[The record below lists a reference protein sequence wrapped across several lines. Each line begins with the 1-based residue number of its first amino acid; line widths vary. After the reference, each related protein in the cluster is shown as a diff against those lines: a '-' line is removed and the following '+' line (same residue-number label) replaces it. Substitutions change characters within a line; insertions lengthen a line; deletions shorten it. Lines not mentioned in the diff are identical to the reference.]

1 MTNKTS
7 EERTNRGMRKGDVL
21 NYTLGYEYH
30 AGYAH
35 RAEKIGN
42 MYYRYDGN
50 GNVVEERYGG
60 HGAVTSNNAQVY
72 EEAGGVYGTDY
83 GFALTSPGAAGKED
97 TAYRRD
103 YRWNE
108 RNQLVMSVDNR
119 NRVRY
124 RYGADGERA
133 VKYTEQTRRESLY
146 FNKYYQMNYLAGS
159 GAGDVWEES
168 KHVFMGET
176 RIATKRRTE
185 GNAGYGEEREKQ
197 YYYHGDHLGS
207 AQLVTNREGKV
218 YEHLEYTPY
227 GELRIEEADTL
238 ASNRTP
244 FRFTG
249 KERDEETGLYYYGA
263 RYLDPQTSRWLSV
276 DPAMG
281 EYVPLAPIDD
291 EARKRNGNLPGMG
304 GVFNLVNLHVYHY
317 AGNNPV
323 VLVDPD
329 GRISIDDDNKI
340 IHADLTDIKDLDKAF
355 GEFIRRGGEGY
366 KVVASDHDG
375 MSLIFNSPN
384 TLNAFLEQIDS
395 TGFDKIKNCAV
406 EWWNGL
412 DETTKNRI
420 TGGVLVLGGALL
432 IVNFVVKGSSG
443 LVTVGDAKGFVLGIE
458 MIGLGAVQ
466 LATGRSMFGKKGP
479 VELFIPAESEAMILY
494 GTNRRY

>member
-1 MTNKTS
+1 VNGTSVGRNGGVTTYETRYRQRFTFDVNGNMTNKTS
-7 EERTNRGMRKGDVL
+7 EERTNRGARKGDVL
-21 NYTLGYEYH
+21 NYTLDYEYY

-60 HGAVTSNNAQVY
+60 HGTVTSNNAQVY

-83 GFALTSPGAAGKED
+83 AFALANPGAAGTEG

-119 NRVRY
+119 YRVRY
-124 RYGADGERA
+124 RYGAGGERA

-176 RIATKRRTE
+176 RIATKKRTE
-185 GNAGYGEEREKQ
+185 RNRDNYEEEKEKQ

-227 GELRIEEADTL
+227 GELWIEEADTL
-238 ASNRTP
+238 TGNRTP

-281 EYVPLAPIDD
+281 EYVPAPGQD
-291 EARKRNGNLPGMG
+291 AGKLPGMG
-304 GVFNLVNLHVYHY
+304 GIYNTINMHVYHY

-323 VLVDPD
+323 KYIDPD
-329 GRISIDDDNKI
+329 GRESGAVSTLTMARQVEQREQQKQQIQRIDDIRN
-340 IHADLTDIKDLDKAF
+340 
-355 GEFIRRGGEGY
+355 GEIGTFTQKQWTEALGFAPDFAESACAATAL
-366 KVVASDHDG
+366 VNNVARAYTIETG
-375 MSLIFNSPN
+375 KEMSLEKGAEIM
-384 TLNAFLEQIDS
+384 LS
-395 TGFDKIKNCAV
+395 TINDAKHI
-406 EWWNGL
+406 E
-412 DETTKNRI
+412 
-420 TGGVLVLGGALL
+420 
-432 IVNFVVKGSSG
+432 SSG
-443 LVTVGDAKGFVLGIE
+443 YVSDMSRALNHMAREAKIN
-458 MIGLGAVQ
+458 
-466 LATGRSMFGKKGP
+466 GRM
-479 VELFIPAESEAMILY
+479 
-494 GTNRRY
+494 